1 VQYSVVVHG
10 TPADD
15 AVVKRSV
22 VKRNERNI
30 INGLL
35 DSTDKRA
42 MIEDV
47 IHKSTSRKR
56 WNGKLRPQNSI
67 DPLLTG

>member
-42 MIEDV
+42 MLIED
-47 IHKSTSRKR
+47 
-56 WNGKLRPQNSI
+56 
-67 DPLLTG
+67 